1 MEGKPFKPVGL
12 DTLNLYPLEK
22 GTPIK
27 PRWLGMVESIH
38 VNTFKILFDLIFGL
52 CEIHNI
58 LSMSAIF

>member
-22 GTPIK
+22 DTPIK
-27 PRWLGMVESIH
+27 P
-38 VNTFKILFDLIFGL
+38 FDLIFGL

-58 LSMSAIF
+58 LSVSAIF